1 MNNRWLASCLDP
13 CSPIGRSSRTGQV
26 VFLCRSGAD
35 QPSTL
40 LRAMAL
46 ARGALQQLAFFVVG
60 WLMIHRVAA
69 CRLKPSAMP
78 AVQAANDSMVEPLPD
93 AAFVLDD
100 DGEDVVLKKASELDV
115 IDRLALAWVRL
126 MGSMSDAKLA
136 QAALVVAAVIL
147 PLLVSLISLWL
158 LLLLEKNVL
167 MVESR
172 GVRSRDVTFS
182 VAEEG
187 VSPMLLMYTFVADF
201 AVPNTRPFRSLPEL
215 AQEMPAALPQ
225 LPQASAAA

>member
-1 MNNRWLASCLDP
+1 
-13 CSPIGRSSRTGQV
+13 
-26 VFLCRSGAD
+26 
-35 QPSTL
+35 
-40 LRAMAL
+40 MAF

-60 WLMIHRVAA
+60 WLMIHRVVA

-126 MGSMSDAKLA
+126 MGSMSDEKLA
-136 QAALVVAAVIL
+136 QAALVAAAVIL
-147 PLLVSLISLWL
+147 PLLVSLIPLWL
-158 LLLLEKNVL
+158 LLLLEKNIL

-172 GVRSRDVTFS
+172 GPARRQSGVRSRDVTFS

-215 AQEMPAALPQ
+215 AQELPTALPQ